1 VRRFDHARFPFCSQ
15 CAALTL
21 TVAVGLG
28 LSACGGPGFSVKAA
42 AASTSKTTSKGM
54 SKGTAHARY
63 ATTVT
68 SGGAINPAAIP
79 LGDGYVST
87 MPKVGY
93 VDSCVTSFPSQGG
106 AQVVGPWINTR
117 AKTWDSLTKV
127 HVEGAV
133 SWKGASYSV
142 TVSGGKRVIKSK
154 DLPIDHTTGVFPI
167 ASSDPAY
174 AYDRNPNSI
183 EPMSIDWSL
192 PENPVAAKSPSCTPG
207 GAIGILD
214 DGVLLFNAL
223 DGEGR
228 DAGAHELLDSC
239 DEHPQMGDMLHHHQV
254 PSCILSQAKGRSTLV
269 GYALDGYGIYVE
281 RDASGALLT
290 NTDLDACHGR
300 TSKVLWNGVE
310 QVIYHYDATLEY
322 PYTVGCFHGT
332 PISVGSMGQGSGSG
346 SGPMG
351 PSPQQLPPLH

>member
-1 VRRFDHARFPFCSQ
+1 MTRTTAVLT
-15 CAALTL
+15 AAL
-21 TVAVGLG
+21 VGFG
-28 LSACGGPGFSVKAA
+28 SAIF
-42 AASTSKTTSKGM
+42 STSQ
-54 SKGTAHARY
+54 TAGGSEARTARTRY

-68 SGGAINPAAIP
+68 SKGPINPAAIP

-87 MPKVGY
+87 TPKVGY
-93 VDSCVTSFPSQGG
+93 VDSCMTSFGGIGG
-106 AQVVGPWINTR
+106 AQVVGPWISTKK
-117 AKTWDSLTKV
+117 KTWDSLTKI

-133 SWKGASYSV
+133 SWPAATYSV
-142 TVSGGKRVIKSK
+142 TVAGGRRIIKGN
-154 DLPIDHTTGVFPI
+154 DLPIDHTTGTFPI
-167 ASSDPAY
+167 ASDDPAY

-183 EPMSIDWSL
+183 EPQSIDWSL
-192 PENPVAAKSPSCTPG
+192 PANPVAASRPSCTSG

-228 DAGAHELLDSC
+228 DAGAHELLDAC

-254 PSCILSQAKGRSTLV
+254 PSCILAHATGRSTLV

-281 RDASGALLT
+281 RTATGALLT

-300 TSKVLWNGVE
+300 TSRVLWNGKM
-310 QVIYHYDATLEY
+310 QSIYHYDATLEY

-332 PISVGSMGQGSGSG
+332 PIST
-346 SGPMG
+346 GPMG
-351 PSPQQLPPLH
+351 